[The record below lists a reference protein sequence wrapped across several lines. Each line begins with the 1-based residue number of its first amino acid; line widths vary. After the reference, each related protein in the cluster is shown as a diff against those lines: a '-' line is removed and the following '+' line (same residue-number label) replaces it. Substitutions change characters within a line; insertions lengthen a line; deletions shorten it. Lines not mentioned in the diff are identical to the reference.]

1 MVPDFTQA
9 DGCFLLS
16 CATHNPMNPE
26 FQVINIMHPMLNTAL
41 GVARSTA
48 EMIYKAYEQVE
59 SIEVESKGTHDYV
72 TKVDRASEQRIIEGL
87 QKRYPDHCFLGEE
100 NGLVEGRDKDYVWVI
115 DPLDGTTN
123 FIHGVQQFAIS
134 IALKVRGQ
142 TEVGVVLDPV
152 SKEEFT
158 ASRGRGA
165 QLNGRR
171 IRVSKQAKLDGAL
184 LSTGFPFRPDQKRYF
199 NAYMGILGDFTQ
211 TTAGIRR
218 AGAAALDLAYVA
230 AGRYDGFWEFGLSEW
245 DLAAGALLITE
256 AGGLVGDPRGGSDY
270 AKSGNIVC
278 APPKLF
284 KPMLQTIHP
293 HMAPHYQS

>member
-1 MVPDFTQA
+1 
-9 DGCFLLS
+9 
-16 CATHNPMNPE
+16 
-26 FQVINIMHPMLNTAL
+26 MHPMLNTAL
-41 GVARSTA
+41 GVARTTA

-59 SIEVESKGTHDYV
+59 SLEVEAKGTNDFV
-72 TKVDRASEQRIIEGL
+72 TKVDRASEERIIEGL
-87 QKRYPDHCFLGEE
+87 RKRYPDHCYLGEE

-123 FIHGVQQFAIS
+123 FIHGIPHFAIS
-134 IALKVRGQ
+134 IGLKVRGQ
-142 TEVGVVLDPV
+142 LEAAVVINPV

-171 IRVSKQAKLDGAL
+171 IRVSKRTKLEGSL
-184 LSTGFPFRPDQKRYF
+184 LATGFPFRPNQAKIL
-199 NAYMGILGDFTQ
+199 NSYMGMLQDFTEK
-211 TTAGIRR
+211 TAGIRR
-218 AGAAALDLAYVA
+218 AGAASLDLAYVA

-245 DLAAGALLITE
+245 DMAAGALLVTE
-256 AGGLVGDPRGGSDY
+256 AGGLIGDLKGGMNHM
-270 AKSGNIVC
+270 KSGDIVC

-293 HMAPHYQS
+293 HMPK